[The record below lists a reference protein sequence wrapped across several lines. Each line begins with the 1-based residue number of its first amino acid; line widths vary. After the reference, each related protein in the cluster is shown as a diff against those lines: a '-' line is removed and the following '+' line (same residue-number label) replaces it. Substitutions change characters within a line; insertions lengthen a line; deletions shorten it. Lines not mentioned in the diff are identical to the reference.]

1 MITNLLSTIKNTL
14 DSVKLPAIPVP
25 PYLLNMG
32 APLRSG
38 ISPAMVAVKV
48 ISKQSEAGAPYG
60 PNEDGSANIAE
71 AMERIRV
78 ETIVEA
84 LKNDAQVQIAIPP
97 GAISVLA
104 EGETAAGPV
113 IVRGTNVNIVNAFG
127 IIQ

>member
-1 MITNLLSTIKNTL
+1 MITNFLSTIKNTL
-14 DSVKLPAIPVP
+14 DSVKMPAIPVP
-25 PYLLNMG
+25 PYLINMG

-78 ETIVEA
+78 ETIVDA
-84 LKNDAQVQIAIPP
+84 LKNDAQVQITIPP
-97 GAISVLA
+97 GAISIIGK
-104 EGETAAGPV
+104 GESAAGPV
-113 IVRGTNVNIVNAFG
+113 VVEGTNINIVNAFG